1 MDANWMVYIM
11 KCVDNTLYTGITT
24 DIDRRLDEHNN
35 SKKAAVYTK
44 CRRPITLHYL
54 EGPMTKSEALKR
66 EIKIK
71 NTTKQQKEAMKNVEG
86 DVNNDQ

>member
-1 MDANWMVYIM
+1 MDTRWVVYIM
-11 KCVDNTLYTGITT
+11 KCVDGTLYTGITT

-35 SKKAAVYTK
+35 SKKAAVYTQG
-44 CRRPITLHYL
+44 RRPITLHYL

-66 EIKIK
+66 EIQIK

-86 DVNNDQ
+86 DVNND